1 MENGLTMPV
10 TGGFFSTDLLI
21 IIIVAVVFIVGY
33 VLFCILRENKN
44 DDLKEFKDDDFVE
57 DDEQ

>member
-1 MENGLTMPV
+1 MENELTMPV

-21 IIIVAVVFIVGY
+21 VIIVAVVFIVGY